1 MRFRVQRLWQAV
13 LIDETEFDEMKAPT
27 QAASFMNWL
36 KRNEWYLVL
45 TVALLAFVCG
55 LAGLYQFLVAAGQD
69 ASWLD
74 LVYFTI
80 RLFTLSYDLQGE
92 VTPYVT
98 SVPALLQVAR
108 FLAPATVIYA
118 AAKTFTLAAAY
129 QINVWGLRR
138 WRGHAVVCG
147 AGKRGRQVAF
157 ALRAEGRQVVVI
169 ERVGEAE
176 TLAELR
182 ATGVRVIIG
191 SATDP
196 AHQAQARLQE
206 AGMVVAATPSEESN
220 LEVALAASRRN
231 ATGSMEILVHASR
244 QFAGLFEQ
252 QPPFDRIRQS
262 VHARFFDH
270 DVSAARLLLQE
281 FATNLATEL
290 ARQPRPPRLFLAGDG
305 SLLPELLG
313 AAVTQCH
320 YAFAGVPRL
329 VVATADGEVLRRRF
343 PILHPQLGQVA
354 EVNFLELTSADLARL
369 ELASLPGGA
378 DFDLVF
384 VACRDDLD
392 TLSLA
397 RRLAQQGVGTAYR
410 TVACLRPSTNLMRL
424 LATKQPIP
432 GVEIRDL
439 VELGCRADVLL
450 HGELDREARAIH
462 EGYVQT
468 QTAAGATE
476 ATNPALV
483 VWENLPESL
492 RQANRAQADH
502 IPVKLRALGVARTEA
517 MLEALAEAEHRRWM
531 AEKIVAGWRHAEQRD
546 NARKLHPSLK
556 PYSQLSE
563 PEKQKD
569 RDTVQTVLKKM

>member
-1 MRFRVQRLWQAV
+1 
-13 LIDETEFDEMKAPT
+13 MK
-27 QAASFMNWL
+27 WL

-45 TVALLAFVCG
+45 AVALLAFVFG
-55 LAGLYQFLVAAGQD
+55 LAGLNQFLVAAGQD

-74 LVYFTI
+74 LVYFTT

-98 SVPALLQVAR
+98 SVPELLQVAR
-108 FLAPATVIYA
+108 FLAPATSIYA
-118 AAKTFTLAAAY
+118 ASKGFLLVAAC
-129 QINVWGLRR
+129 QVNIWRLRH
-138 WRGHAVVCG
+138 WQGHAVVCG
-147 AGKRGRQVAF
+147 AGKRGRQVAL

-206 AGMVVAATPSEESN
+206 AGMVVAATSSEEFN
-220 LEVALAASRRN
+220 LEVALAAIRRDG
-231 ATGSMEILVHASR
+231 TGSMEILVHASR

-252 QPPFDRIRQS
+252 QPPFDRIRQG

-281 FATNLATEL
+281 FATDLATEL
-290 ARQPRPPRLFLAGDG
+290 ARKPRPPRLLLAGNG

-329 VVATADGEVLRRRF
+329 EVATADGEVLRRRF

-354 EVNFLELTSADLARL
+354 EVNLIELTSADLAHL

-384 VACRDDLD
+384 VVCRDDVD
-392 TLSLA
+392 TLNLA
-397 RRLAQQGVGTAYR
+397 RRLAQQGTGTACR
-410 TVACLRPSTNLMRL
+410 TVACLRSSTNLMRL
-424 LATKQPIP
+424 LAIKQPIP

-468 QTAAGATE
+468 QTTAGATE

-502 IPVKLRALGVARTEA
+502 IPVKLRALTVSRSPEII
-517 MLEALAEAEHRRWM
+517 EALAEAEHRRWI
-531 AEKIVAGWRHAEQRD
+531 AEKILAGWRHAERRD
-546 NARKLHPSLK
+546 NARQLHPSLK

-569 RDTVQTVLKKM
+569 RDTVLGVMERI